1 MKNFKTKEWL
11 FEYIN
16 NDNLIILDARAE
28 LNDSS
33 AGFEQY
39 KNGHIKGAQ
48 YVDLDEVM
56 TGEIGEHGGR
66 HSLPPMDEFANNMK
80 KLGINDDSIIIV
92 YDNGDLAMAGR
103 LWWLLKYAG
112 LEKVY
117 VLEGGYDDWINSN
130 LEITQ
135 EVTKPTKS
143 TNLTLNINRCLIAD
157 IKDVKS
163 VINSD
168 NIAIVD
174 SRTFDRYSGEVEPLD
189 TVAGHIPTALNYP
202 WVDLIKDN
210 KKDIIEL
217 KEHFEELFKFDEIL
231 VHCGSG
237 ITGTVNMLF
246 MEEIG
251 LKPKLYAGGYSDWI
265 SYNGNKVISKDN
277 KEVNV
282 E

>member
-56 TGEIGEHGGR
+56 TGKIGEHGGR
-66 HSLPPMDEFANNMK
+66 HPLPPMDEFANNMK

-117 VLEGGYDDWINSN
+117 VMEGGYDDWINSN
-130 LEITQ
+130 LEITE
-135 EVTKPTKS
+135 EVIKPRKS
-143 TNLTLNINRCLIAD
+143 NDLTLNFNNSLIAD
-157 IKDVKS
+157 IKDVKAA
-163 VINSD
+163 IDSD
-168 NIAIVD
+168 KIAIVD
-174 SRTFDRYSGEVEPLD
+174 SRTYDRYSGEVEPLD
-189 TVAGHIPTALNYP
+189 RVAGHIPTALNYP

-265 SYNGNKVISKDN
+265 SYKGNKVISKDN
-277 KEVNV
+277 KQVNI

>member
-11 FEYIN
+11 IENIN

-28 LNDSS
+28 LNDAS

-39 KNGHIKGAQ
+39 KSGHIKGSQ
-48 YVDLDEVM
+48 YVDLDHVM
-56 TGEIGEHGGR
+56 TGEIGQHGGR
-66 HSLPPMDEFANNMK
+66 HPLPPMDEFSNNMK
-80 KLGINDDSIIIV
+80 ELGINDDSTIIV
-92 YDNGDLAMAGR
+92 YDNGDLALAGR

-117 VLEGGYDDWINSN
+117 VLEGGYNDWINSN
-130 LEITQ
+130 LKITQ
-135 EVTKPTKS
+135 EIFKPIKS

-157 IKDVKS
+157 IKDVKGA
-163 VINSD
+163 INSD

-174 SRTFDRYSGEVEPLD
+174 SRTFDRYSGQVEPID
-189 TVAGHIPTALNYP
+189 TVAGHIPTAINYP
-202 WVDLIKDN
+202 WVNLIGAN
-210 KKDIIEL
+210 KKSLIEL
-217 KEHFEELFKFDEIL
+217 KEHFKELFKLDEIL

-237 ITGTVNMLF
+237 VTGTVNMLF

-265 SYNGNKVISKDN
+265 SYKGNKVISKDY
-277 KEVNV
+277 KEVNI